1 MLRGRLKKNMN
12 KIIDNNDALIYNN
25 EMKINTVTYCY
36 YILNGENVFR

>member
-12 KIIDNNDALIYNN
+12 KIIDNN